1 VAKSRGQ
8 FEQQQISDCKMA
20 SEENETTPAKGPPA
34 VIQERM
40 DDIDA
45 VRMEKALGHK
55 QELVRGFGLLSL
67 TALGIVIAKYDPAL
81 TTFFQFRILMDHA
94 ARGRRLVA
102 PSLSHCI
109 TVGLCPYFT
118 AC

>member
-1 VAKSRGQ
+1 
-8 FEQQQISDCKMA
+8 MA
-20 SEENETTPAKGPPA
+20 SDETTQAKGPPA
-34 VIQERM
+34 VIHERM

-67 TALGIVIAKYDPAL
+67 TALGIVIAKYNPPL
-81 TTFFQFRILMDHA
+81 PTFFHFRILMDHA

-102 PSLSHCI
+102 PSSSHC
-109 TVGLCPYFT
+109 TTAGLCPYFT

>member
-1 VAKSRGQ
+1 VAKSRGKFQ
-8 FEQQQISDCKMA
+8 EQQISYCKMA
-20 SEENETTPAKGPPA
+20 SDETTQAKGPPA
-34 VIQERM
+34 VIHERM

-55 QELVRGFGLLSL
+55 QELVRGYGLLSL
-67 TALGIVIAKYDPAL
+67 TALGIVIAKYNPAL
-81 TTFFQFRILMDHA
+81 ATFQFRILMDHA

-102 PSLSHCI
+102 PSLSHC
-109 TVGLCPYFT
+109 TTAGLCPCFT